1 MPPKF
6 RRKKITRLAC
16 YFCTN
21 KTLPDYKEV
30 GVLQRFVSER
40 GKILGRDKTGI
51 CTKHQRRLTIAI
63 KRARHLSLLSFVSR
77 I

>member
-1 MPPKF
+1 MVQRI
-6 RRKKITRLAC
+6 RRKNIRLVC

-30 GVLQRFVSER
+30 GVLQRFISER
-40 GKILGRDKTGI
+40 GKILDRDKTGA
-51 CTKHQRRLTIAI
+51 CTKHQRKVTFAV
-63 KRARHLSLLSFVSR
+63 KRARHLALLPFVSR